1 MVGARRCWRSRKHR
15 HEQREKRRRLLILE
29 RLTEQGAHP
38 ALVGERQHLGQQTTL
53 PNSWRAL
60 DDQHAP
66 APLRQRRH
74 QGANHLQLARP
85 PSNRQCYEPLA
96 ADIKQAR

>member
-38 ALVGERQHLGQQTTL
+38 RLSANANTSVSKRLFPIPGGPSMTST
-53 PNSWRAL
+53 
-60 DDQHAP
+60 
-66 APLRQRRH
+66 PLRQRRH
-74 QGANHLQLARP
+74 QDANHLQLARP
-85 PSNRQCYEPLA
+85 PSNRQCCEPLA